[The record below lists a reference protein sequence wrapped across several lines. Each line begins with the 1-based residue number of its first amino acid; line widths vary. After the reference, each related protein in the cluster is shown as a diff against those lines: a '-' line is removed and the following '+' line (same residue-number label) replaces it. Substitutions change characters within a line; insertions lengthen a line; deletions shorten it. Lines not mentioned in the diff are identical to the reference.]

1 MYQEDDIT
9 KTKSIDIDA
18 SSLPTKI
25 GFEEMIRV
33 LVKAGYEIRKTSSEQ
48 HRPVSS
54 VYALN
59 LVW

>member
-1 MYQEDDIT
+1 MYQEDEVI

-33 LVKAGYEIRKTSSEQ
+33 PVKAGYEIRKTSSELL
-48 HRPVSS
+48 
-54 VYALN
+54 VYTLN

>member
-1 MYQEDDIT
+1 MYKEDEVI

-48 HRPVSS
+48 PRPVSF